1 MIQLAIG
8 GLLIGAAFG
17 LRCKVIVLLPLTILG
32 GAIVGFAAL
41 LIGQSVLQAFAVF
54 GLALHG
60 GYLFASL
67 SRITVAAARAVRS
80 VPARGSFK
88 PLR

>member
-8 GLLIGAAFG
+8 GILLGAVFG

-32 GAIVGFAAL
+32 GVIIGLAAL
-41 LIGQSVLQAFAVF
+41 LIGQSALVAVATF
-54 GLALHG
+54 GLALQA
-60 GYLFASL
+60 GYLLGSL
-67 SRITVAAARAVRS
+67 SRITMAAARAVRN

-88 PLR
+88 ALR